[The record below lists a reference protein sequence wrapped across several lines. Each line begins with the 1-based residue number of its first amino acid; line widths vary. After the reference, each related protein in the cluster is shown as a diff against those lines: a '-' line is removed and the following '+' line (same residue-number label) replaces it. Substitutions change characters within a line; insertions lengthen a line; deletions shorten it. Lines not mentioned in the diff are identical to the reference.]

1 MVREL
6 ENKAQPP
13 KIDMTSVAE
22 LSQQI
27 LQRKI
32 TTATFRLRIPL
43 EQAYHNL
50 TAFYIAEVKHRGME
64 YIDDSSTRMAIF
76 KLAQSLTSPSPRCGV
91 MLCGKCGNGKTTLV
105 YALQSMV
112 NSLNSCG
119 HFKFLGPYF
128 KVGMRIFDAK
138 ELVLLSRKLDEWRSV
153 CARDMM
159 AIDDLGKEPTE
170 VLDYGNVTSPLVDLL
185 EQRYQSQKFTVVT
198 TNLAPKEIRGK
209 YGERI
214 ADRFREMFEV
224 IAFEF
229 DSYRGKSE
237 RRNV

>member
-1 MVREL
+1 
-6 ENKAQPP
+6 
-13 KIDMTSVAE
+13 
-22 LSQQI
+22 
-27 LQRKI
+27 
-32 TTATFRLRIPL
+32 
-43 EQAYHNL
+43 
-50 TAFYIAEVKHRGME
+50 
-64 YIDDSSTRMAIF
+64 
-76 KLAQSLTSPSPRCGV
+76 

-185 EQRYQSQKFTVVT
+185 EQRYQRQKFTVVT

-214 ADRFREMFEV
+214 ADRFREMFKV

>member
-1 MVREL
+1 
-6 ENKAQPP
+6 
-13 KIDMTSVAE
+13 
-22 LSQQI
+22 
-27 LQRKI
+27 
-32 TTATFRLRIPL
+32 
-43 EQAYHNL
+43 
-50 TAFYIAEVKHRGME
+50 ME